1 MKLMRKSKLVLG
13 LVMTAAIGLS
23 AATVNAQ
30 MAPFGAK
37 DDVAYAADLWAAMKA
52 MKLAGDGAI
61 HGTLYEGTEPHGAV
75 LETFYATATV
85 NGHTGDL
92 VVKRNYG
99 PKDVDTD
106 VVQMAPG
113 KHLGAVTV
121 MFRREAG
128 FDADNKNWFW
138 AKFLPDGSLDKNPK
152 GMQLAGKVA
161 KGAKKGCIACHT
173 GAPGGD
179 YLFTTDAIK

>member
-1 MKLMRKSKLVLG
+1 MNITLKSKLVLS
-13 LVMTAAIGLS
+13 LAVSAAIGLS

-30 MAPFGAK
+30 MAPFGGD
-37 DDVAYAADLWAAMKA
+37 DDVAYAASLWAAMKDL
-52 MKLAGDGAI
+52 KLAGDGAI
-61 HGTLYEGTEPHGAV
+61 HGTLYEGTEPHGFV
-75 LETFYATATV
+75 LETFYAKATI

-92 VVKRNYG
+92 IVKRNYG
-99 PKDVDTD
+99 PKDVETDT
-106 VVQMAPG
+106 VSMNPG

-128 FDADNKNWFW
+128 YDADNKNWFW
-138 AKFLPDGSLDKNPK
+138 AKYLPDGTMDKNPK
-152 GMQLAGKVA
+152 GMKLAGKVA

-179 YLFTTDAIK
+179 YIFTSDAIK